1 MDTGSPSR
9 LSDGTLRRALLAL
22 VTQDHLHTAQL
33 LLHLAEFDAR
43 GLHREDGYPSLF
55 AYCVQ
60 VLHFSE
66 DEAFKR
72 IRAARAARRFP
83 AVLEAL
89 AQGQLHLTA
98 VVLLAPHLGP
108 ENAEE
113 LLAEARH
120 HTKAEIELLLA
131 RRFPRPDLAPSLRPL
146 ARPALP
152 VQVVPEPV
160 APVPKSTPEQG
171 QQ

>member
-1 MDTGSPSR
+1 MGTASVAH
-9 LSDGTLRRALLAL
+9 LSDGTLRRALLAI
-22 VTQDHLHTAQL
+22 VTRHHLNTAQL
-33 LLHLAEFDAR
+33 LSHLAEFDAR
-43 GLHREDGYPSLF
+43 GLHRDDGYPSLF

-83 AVLEAL
+83 EILEAV

-98 VVLLAPHLGP
+98 VVLLTPHLRP
-108 ENAEE
+108 DNAEE
-113 LLAEARH
+113 LLKEARH

-131 RRFPRPDLAPSLRPL
+131 
-146 ARPALP
+146 
-152 VQVVPEPV
+152 
-160 APVPKSTPEQG
+160 
-171 QQ
+171 

>member
-1 MDTGSPSR
+1 MATASLPH

-22 VTQDHLHTAQL
+22 VTKDRLNTAEL

-60 VLHFSE
+60 VLRFSE

-83 AVLEAL
+83 VILEAL
-89 AQGQLHLTA
+89 SQGQRHLTA
-98 VVLLAPHLGP
+98 VVLLAPYLSP

-120 HTKAEIELLLA
+120 RTKSEIELLLA
-131 RRFPRPDLAPSLRPL
+131 RRFPRPDLPTSLRTLP
-146 ARPALP
+146 RPVVALP
-152 VQVVPEPV
+152 DQVVPEPV
-160 APVPKSTPEQG
+160 ALATSLL
-171 QQ
+171 